1 MIFTIFIH
9 ERRLEQTAVAREAA
23 LLTERQEKDA
33 TSKALAEAQGR
44 IEGLL
49 KEIYSANR
57 KTDQLQNTI
66 ERSVVFITGK
76 SLTYAVFTSICKYPV
91 AWGLITDIECS
102 CSLVIF
108 LTLNCDSVVSGR
120 AKFGVDAVAAI
131 SPLPQ

>member
-9 ERRLEQTAVAREAA
+9 ERRLEQTAVAREGA
-23 LLTERQEKDA
+23 LLTECQDKDA

-66 ERSVVFITGK
+66 ERCVVFITGK
-76 SLTYAVFTSICKYPV
+76 SLTYPVFTCICKYPV
-91 AWGLITDIECS
+91 AWGLITAIECS
-102 CSLVIF
+102 CTPVIF
-108 LTLNCDSVVSGR
+108 LTLNCDSVVIGR
-120 AKFGVDAVAAI
+120 A
-131 SPLPQ
+131 